1 MLTNIL
7 KSQIKQKAAATANAS
22 LLFKQ
27 QARYFRTS
35 QPLGNKFN
43 VYIDGKPV

>member
-27 QARYFRTS
+27 QARCKQR
-35 QPLGNKFN
+35 
-43 VYIDGKPV
+43 